1 MRRHAKAS
9 SSGSN
14 ERKPSGHGSSLP
26 SGRFRLTILLATVAA
41 FLLVPVAQ
49 AAANGTLTVS
59 AEGTGKGEASS
70 VGGLFDEGYSEG
82 SPPIECS
89 YASPGPA
96 TGNCATG
103 LVEDIEPGLEAI
115 WLAAIPAPGSEVAG
129 IVVEEGFK
137 AAECKGACFYDPD
150 LPADGVGI
158 WIIVETGEGNAAVT
172 AIFEREV
179 CKEECGPTNKRT
191 LTVTKSGTPNSAG
204 TVKSKPK
211 GINCAAACSKA
222 EASLYKNAVV
232 TLTEKPASGSTF
244 TEWTGACSGS
254 GETCT
259 VTMTE
264 AKSVN
269 AVFGGASKEIVN
281 PKTLTLSKEG
291 TGYGTVKATGLAC
304 EADCT
309 ETEVSYTGGVTEP
322 KVKAAATATLVATKA
337 PGSEFNGWSG
347 CDSEPEG
354 KCVVSM
360 SAAKSVSAEFTALP
374 KNTLTVKKSG
384 PKNAAGTVKAKPK
397 AVNCGS
403 ACTEGTASLSEDSV
417 VTLTAKAAS
426 GSTFTGWSG
435 AGCSGTGNCVVTMSS
450 AKEVTAEF
458 GGASKEIVNAKTLT
472 LTKAGSGYGT
482 VKATG
487 LSCEVL
493 CTSTAVSYFGG
504 VTEPKPKAAATV
516 TLEGMPAAG
525 SQAVSW
531 SGCDTETEGKC
542 IVTMSA
548 AKAVTATF
556 DELE

>member
-9 SSGSN
+9 SAASN
-14 ERKPSGHGSSLP
+14 APKPSGRGGSSP
-26 SGRFRLTILLATVAA
+26 AGRFRLAILLATVAA
-41 FLLVPVAQ
+41 FLLVPAAQ
-49 AAANGTLTVS
+49 AFAVTGTIS
-59 AEGTGKGEASS
+59 IEGIEGGSGEVSS
-70 VGGLFDEGYSEG
+70 VAGKYEG
-82 SPPIECS
+82 SPPIKCS
-89 YASPGPA
+89 GPPTA
-96 TGNCATG
+96 GTCSTEMA
-103 LVEDIEPGLEAI
+103 EFFEEIYDLEVKI
-115 WLAAIPAPGSEVAG
+115 TPSPGSEF
-129 IVVEEGFK
+129 VEFSTTEGF
-137 AAECKGACFYDPD
+137 AECG
-150 LPADGVGI
+150 
-158 WIIVETGEGNAAVT
+158 ETKCSLVAFGFEGENAAAT
-172 AIFEREV
+172 AVFACEV
-179 CKEECGPTNKRT
+179 PGTCKSPGPTNKRL
-191 LTVTKSGTPNSAG
+191 LTVTKSGPKNAAG

-384 PKNAAGTVKAKPK
+384 PKNAAGTVKAKY

-403 ACTEGTASLSEDSV
+403 ACSEGTALLSEDSV

-531 SGCDTETEGKC
+531 SGCDSESEGKC
-542 IVTMSA
+542 VVTMSA
-548 AKAVTATF
+548 AKSVTATF